1 MRRLADATE
10 RTTDSAPAVSESIAT
25 ADSGSALSEAA
36 PGRRLFVGM
45 TDRIAA
51 QSPSYSAF
59 DRAVAEKLVVTA
71 GIDPV
76 TREQYRKLA
85 ATLHRAQ
92 LENGHK
98 VIMLTSALAGE
109 GKTLTAANLALTLS
123 HSYVRNVADLR
134 NPMMREIFGIA
145 PMRDP
150 ERHNADSACPV
161 QQVRPHLWLMLARR
175 PESDPISTLTSDR
188 MRETLAEARETFD
201 WVLIDTPPV
210 GLLPDANLLA
220 GMVDGVLM
228 VISAGRTPYDVA
240 QQATDAVGRERVIG
254 VVLNRVDPRNLLSI
268 DHYAHYFGS
277 DDATDNGRFRK
288 TRRWF

>member
-123 HSYVRNVADLR
+123 HSYVRNVLLIDADLR

-150 ERHNADSACPV
+150 ERHNADSAFPV
-161 QQVRPHLWLMLARR
+161 QQVR
-175 PESDPISTLTSDR
+175 
-188 MRETLAEARETFD
+188 
-201 WVLIDTPPV
+201 
-210 GLLPDANLLA
+210 
-220 GMVDGVLM
+220 
-228 VISAGRTPYDVA
+228 
-240 QQATDAVGRERVIG
+240 
-254 VVLNRVDPRNLLSI
+254 
-268 DHYAHYFGS
+268 AH
-277 DDATDNGRFRK
+277 
-288 TRRWF
+288 